1 MVFQR
6 GGCVYIMTNKEHL
19 VLYTGVTSELITRVW
34 QNKNKIHP
42 NSFSA
47 KYNCNK
53 LVYYKAFSHIEEAI
67 TAEKLIKGGSR
78 ASKLAMINSINPEW
92 DDMYDELIKE

>member
-1 MVFQR
+1 
-6 GGCVYIMTNKEHL
+6 MTNKEHA
-19 VLYTGVTSELITRVW
+19 VLYSGVTSDLITRVW
-34 QNKNKIHP
+34 QHKNKIHT

-53 LVYYKAFSHIEEAI
+53 LVYYQAFSHIKEAI
-67 TAEKLIKGGSR
+67 DAEKSIKGGSR

-92 DDMYDELIKE
+92 NDMYDELIKESIV